1 MLLYIWNSDNIR
13 KPGWYHKK
21 HVQQQLLVL
30 VDPFFNIL
38 VGLVVTT
45 VATSYS
51 TLPWTVNMFAWL
63 IVQNLEILESKV
75 NTLESMI
82 FHIKEAKMKAFHS
95 WNSTKKFVEISELFV
110 VIFLSFGCS
119 CIGWCIFFGA
129 GAWIQPSPV
138 PTYS

>member
-63 IVQNLEILESKV
+63 IVQNLEILES
-75 NTLESMI
+75 NPW
-82 FHIKEAKMKAFHS
+82 IK
-95 WNSTKKFVEISELFV
+95 
-110 VIFLSFGCS
+110 G
-119 CIGWCIFFGA
+119 
-129 GAWIQPSPV
+129 
-138 PTYS
+138 